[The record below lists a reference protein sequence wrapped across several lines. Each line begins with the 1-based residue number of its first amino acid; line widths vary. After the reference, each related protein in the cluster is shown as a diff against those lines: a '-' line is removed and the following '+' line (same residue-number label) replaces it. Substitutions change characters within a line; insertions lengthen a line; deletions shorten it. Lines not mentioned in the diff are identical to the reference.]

1 MDRARQWI
9 QAAGVALTL
18 AIGETGW
25 TFEPQFF
32 APGPPPPPPGP
43 ERVVI
48 ARGSGS
54 FLGIGVQEIDSERA
68 KALNLHE
75 ERGVEVT
82 RVEDDSPAAKGGIR
96 VGDVVLEYNGDR
108 VEGVEEFMRMVR
120 ETPPGREVKL
130 AITRNGAAQQ
140 LSMKTGS
147 RKTWMTTRYGEAGA
161 LELPHMEFPEI
172 NVPDVPRAFM
182 SWRSSIVG
190 IEAESLD
197 SQLAEYFGVK
207 EGVLVRSV
215 VRGSSA
221 EKAGLRAGDVIVKV
235 DDTRVSSPR
244 EISANIRSSRAKKA
258 VPVQV
263 IRDKREVTLQLPMD
277 DSTTPT
283 YNAMPKP
290 GPTRK

>member
-1 MDRARQWI
+1 M

-18 AIGETGW
+18 AAGEAGW
-25 TFEPQFF
+25 TFEPQ
-32 APGPPPPPPGP
+32 PPMPPPGP

-48 ARGSGS
+48 SRGNNGS
-54 FLGIGVQEIDSERA
+54 FLGIGVQEIDTERA
-68 KALNLHE
+68 KALNLRE

-82 RVEDDSPAAKGGIR
+82 RVEEDSPAAKGGIR
-96 VGDVVLEYNGDR
+96 TGDVVLEYNGDS

-120 ETPPGREVKL
+120 ETPPGRDVKL
-130 AITRNGAAQQ
+130 SIARNGAPQQ
-140 LSMKTGS
+140 LSMRTGS
-147 RKTWMTTRYGEAGA
+147 RKTWMTTRYGDAGA
-161 LELPHMEFPEI
+161 LELPTVPFPEVH
-172 NVPDVPRAFM
+172 VPDVPRAFM

-235 DDTRVSSPR
+235 DDSKVASPR
-244 EISANIRSSRAKKA
+244 EVSANIRSSRARKS

-263 IRDKREVTLQLPMD
+263 VRDKKEVTLQLPVD
-277 DSTTPT
+277 DSPSPT
-283 YNAMPKP
+283 YHAMPKP
-290 GPTRK
+290 K

>member
-1 MDRARQWI
+1 MNQVSKWAQT
-9 QAAGVALTL
+9 AGIAVALAT
-18 AIGETGW
+18 GEAGW
-25 TFEPQFF
+25 SFEPPQPP
-32 APGPPPPPPGP
+32 APPPP

-48 ARGSGS
+48 SKSSGS
-54 FLGIGVQEIDSERA
+54 FLGIGVQEIDADRA
-68 KALNLHE
+68 KALNLRE

-82 RVEDDSPAAKGGIR
+82 RVEDDSPAAKGGIKT
-96 VGDVVLEYNGDR
+96 GDVVLEYNGDR

-130 AITRNGAAQQ
+130 SIARNGAPQQ
-140 LSMKTGS
+140 LTMKTGS
-147 RKTWMTTRYGEAGA
+147 RKTWMTSRYGDSVDIPRIEI
-161 LELPHMEFPEI
+161 PEI

-215 VRGSSA
+215 VRGSAA
-221 EKAGLRAGDVIVKV
+221 EKSGLRAGDVIVKV
-235 DDTRVSSPR
+235 DDNRITSPR
-244 EISANIRSSRAKKA
+244 EISASIRATRGKKT

-263 IRDKREVTLQLPMD
+263 VRDKRELTLQLSIE
-277 DSTTPT
+277 DSVSETHH
-283 YNAMPKP
+283 AMPK
-290 GPTRK
+290 RK

>member
-1 MDRARQWI
+1 MDRTSHRTSRWI
-9 QAAGVALTL
+9 QAAGVAITL
-18 AIGETGW
+18 AAGQSGW
-25 TFEPQFF
+25 TFEPQ
-32 APGPPPPPPGP
+32 PPVPPPGP
-43 ERVVI
+43 ERVIVTQ
-48 ARGSGS
+48 RGSGS

-68 KALNLHE
+68 KALNLRE

-82 RVEDDSPAAKGGIR
+82 RVEDESPAAKGGIR
-96 VGDVVLEYNGDR
+96 IGDVVLEYNGDK

-130 AITRNGAAQQ
+130 SITRNGTPQQ
-140 LSMKTGS
+140 LAMKTGS
-147 RKTWMTTRYGEAGA
+147 RKTWMTTRYGDVGA
-161 LELPHMEFPEI
+161 LELPNVAFPEI

-235 DDTRVSSPR
+235 DDTRVTSPR
-244 EISANIRSSRAKKA
+244 EISANIRSSRAKKS

-277 DSTTPT
+277 DAQAPT
-283 YNAMPKP
+283 YHAMPKP
-290 GPTRK
+290 KKP

>member
-1 MDRARQWI
+1 
-9 QAAGVALTL
+9 
-18 AIGETGW
+18 
-25 TFEPQFF
+25 
-32 APGPPPPPPGP
+32 
-43 ERVVI
+43 VVI

-277 DSTTPT
+277 ESTTPT

>member
-1 MDRARQWI
+1 MDRTTQWI
-9 QAAGVALTL
+9 QAAGVALAL
-18 AIGETGW
+18 ATGQAGW
-25 TFEPQFF
+25 TFEPQP
-32 APGPPPPPPGP
+32 APPGP
-43 ERVVI
+43 ERVMVT
-48 ARGSGS
+48 RGSGS

-68 KALNLHE
+68 KALNLRE

-82 RVEDDSPAAKGGIR
+82 RVEDDSPAAKGGIKT
-96 VGDVVLEYNGDR
+96 GDVVLEYNGDK
-108 VEGVEEFMRMVR
+108 VEGVEGFMRMVR

-130 AITRNGAAQQ
+130 SITRNGVPQQ
-140 LSMKTGS
+140 LAMKTGS
-147 RKTWMTTRYGEAGA
+147 RKTWMTTRYGDAAA
-161 LELPHMEFPEI
+161 LELPHVDFPEI

-235 DDTRVSSPR
+235 DDTRVTSPR
-244 EISANIRSSRAKKA
+244 EISANIRSSRARKA

-263 IRDKREVTLQLPMD
+263 IRDKREVTLQLPVD
-277 DSTTPT
+277 DASNPT
-283 YNAMPKP
+283 YHAMPKQP
-290 GPTRK
+290 PIRK